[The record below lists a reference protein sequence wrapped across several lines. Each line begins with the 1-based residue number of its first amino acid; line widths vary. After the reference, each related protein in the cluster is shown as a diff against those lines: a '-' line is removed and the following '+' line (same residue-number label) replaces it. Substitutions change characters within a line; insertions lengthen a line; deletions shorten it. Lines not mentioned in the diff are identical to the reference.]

1 MKIRLYSRI
10 ALLLLVLQLLVVL
23 GSWIIS
29 ATIPETNMHSL
40 ISSEGLRWYSSNFV
54 DMMASPLL
62 IWIMLL
68 SMAYG
73 CMRGS
78 GLLSVFARGYRMT
91 YRERTAFVFMLFVA
105 VAYIIALLSVTVM
118 PRAILLSASGN
129 LWPSPFSV
137 ALVPI
142 LTVGICLFSIVYG
155 IVAGSFHSV
164 SDVFTS
170 LSSGLAKS
178 TPLVLL
184 YMLAIQLYYSVCF
197 VFPEFAN

>member
-1 MKIRLYSRI
+1 
-10 ALLLLVLQLLVVL
+10 
-23 GSWIIS
+23 
-29 ATIPETNMHSL
+29 
-40 ISSEGLRWYSSNFV
+40 
-54 DMMASPLL
+54 
-62 IWIMLL
+62 
-68 SMAYG
+68 
-73 CMRGS
+73 MRGS
-78 GLLSVFARGYRMT
+78 GILGVFARGYRMT
-91 YRERTAFVFMLFVA
+91 YRERTAFIFMLFVA

>member
-1 MKIRLYSRI
+1 MKIRLYSHI

-29 ATIPETNMHSL
+29 ATIPETNMPSL

-91 YRERTAFVFMLFVA
+91 YRERTAFIFMLFVA
-105 VAYIIALLSVTVM
+105 VAYILALLSVTVM

-197 VFPEFAN
+197 VFPVFAN

>member
-29 ATIPETNMHSL
+29 AAIPETNMHSL

>member
-105 VAYIIALLSVTVM
+105 VAYILALLSVTVM

-170 LSSGLAKS
+170 LSSGLTKS

-197 VFPEFAN
+197 VFPEFAS

>member
-1 MKIRLYSRI
+1 MKIRLYSHI

-91 YRERTAFVFMLFVA
+91 YRERTAFIFMLFVA
-105 VAYIIALLSVTVM
+105 VAYILALLSVTVM

-170 LSSGLAKS
+170 LSSGLTKS

-197 VFPEFAN
+197 VFPVFAN

>member
-1 MKIRLYSRI
+1 MKIRVYSRI
-10 ALLLLVLQLLVVL
+10 ALMLLGLQLLVVL

-29 ATIPETNMHSL
+29 AIIPETNVHSL
-40 ISSEGLRWYSSNFV
+40 LSGEGLRWYSSNFV

-62 IWIMLL
+62 VWILLL
-68 SMAYG
+68 SMVYG
-73 CMRGS
+73 CMRGC
-78 GLLSVFARGYRMT
+78 GILSIFARRYRMT
-91 YRERTAFVFMLFVA
+91 YRERTALIFMLFVA
-105 VAYIIALLSVTVM
+105 VAYIIVLLSVTIM
-118 PRAILLSASGN
+118 PQAILLSASGN
-129 LWPSPFSV
+129 LWPSPFSA

-170 LSSGLAKS
+170 LSLGLAKS

-184 YMLAIQLYYSVCF
+184 FMLAIQLYYSVCF
-197 VFPEFAN
+197 VFPEFAC